1 MLKTTKS
8 GVTYSYPLDR
18 KSNFKCEGY
27 RGSYGIIDAA
37 NYDGNVYVLLEHNF
51 WGDETAYLLAVLP
64 QDCFRWY
71 VVETSSGKTK
81 KCFFIDQRDIIGE
94 SFDAIDV
101 AIDDYSDK
109 VVDNDNIEFWTD
121 EEINTIAE
129 D

>member
-8 GVTYSYPLDR
+8 GVTYAYPLNK

-27 RGSYGIIDAA
+27 RGNYSIIDAA

-94 SFDAIDV
+94 SFDEIDV